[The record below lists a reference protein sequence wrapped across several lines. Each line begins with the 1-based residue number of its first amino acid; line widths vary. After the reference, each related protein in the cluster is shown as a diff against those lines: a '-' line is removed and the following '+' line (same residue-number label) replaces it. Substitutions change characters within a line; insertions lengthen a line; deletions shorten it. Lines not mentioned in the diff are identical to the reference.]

1 LNNSFELD
9 FRKNGK
15 LSVDDSILID
25 KIAPIVLRDYN
36 DFTGRFIKA
45 NKLTGLSLLLAATCR
60 NTLASP
66 VFDVFCRA
74 ALLEEKIIKG
84 QVPNIIHV
92 DEETEGIINGV
103 LEKFSLKGQVEVK
116 SRKGTGIAIHIVF
129 NICKSLYYLISGW
142 LWAKLFKL
150 KKKPDDV
157 ISYIDTF
164 LFVDSINEKRK
175 YVDHYYPG
183 HDHYLSQGER
193 IREWFAPSFFAINY
207 PSDYI
212 KLGKRLKK
220 TDLNFLIQEAWL
232 TLFDCTYAFFA
243 ALVIPIFV
251 HKHIQFRGIDTK
263 PLLGKVILRDIGST
277 ALMRA
282 ISKFRFIR
290 RLSLSGID
298 ICNAV
303 DWNENQVIDR
313 ALNMAF
319 RKFYPDLIVKG
330 YQGFPVLDYYAS
342 LQPVSYEMDLNTL
355 PHQLHVIG
363 EIYKQSKLKIFEK
376 LTVKVS
382 PAFRYSHLFSHKDKR
397 PTGKPIVLI
406 ALPGMI
412 EECRFLLQICVSL
425 EKKFRNQA
433 RVLLKIHPLYTKK
446 RFFSLVPE
454 FDPALFEATAR
465 PIPELFEIVS
475 VLITAGSSVS
485 VEAVSIGIPV
495 AICGNRSGVT
505 HNFIPETVSK
515 KLWSVVYT
523 AEDLE
528 AFVRGSFNIKN
539 RESRVHE
546 FFQPMD
552 KTKTRELFTCH

>member
-1 LNNSFELD
+1 LNNTFELD

-15 LSVDDSILID
+15 LSVDDSILLD
-25 KIAPIVLRDYN
+25 KIAPIVLREYN
-36 DFTGRFIKA
+36 EFTGRFIKA
-45 NKLTGLSLLLAATCR
+45 NKITGLNILLAATCR

-84 QVPNIIHV
+84 QVPTIIHV
-92 DEETEGIINGV
+92 DEETEGVIKGV

-116 SRKGTGIAIHIVF
+116 SWKGTSVAIHIVF
-129 NICKSLYYLISGW
+129 NICKTLYYIVSGW
-142 LWAKLFKL
+142 LWAKFFKL
-150 KKKPDDV
+150 KKKPDKS

-164 LFVDSINEKRK
+164 LFVDSINEKGK

-183 HDHYLSQGER
+183 HDHYLSQEEKL
-193 IREWFAPSFFAINY
+193 REWFAPMLFAINY

-220 TDLNFLIQEAWL
+220 TDQNFLVQEAWL
-232 TLFDCTYAFFA
+232 TFFDCTYAFFA
-243 ALVIPIFV
+243 ALMIPLFV
-251 HKHIQFRGIDTK
+251 RKHISFRGIETK

-319 RKFYPDLIVKG
+319 RKFYPDLIIHG

-363 EIYKQSKLKIFEK
+363 EVYKQSKLKVFEK
-376 LTVKVS
+376 LDVKVS
-382 PAFRYSHLFSHKDKR
+382 PAFRYSHLFVHEDKR

-412 EECRFLLQICVSL
+412 EECRSILQTCVCL
-425 EKKFRNQA
+425 EKNLCNEA
-433 RVLLKIHPLYTKK
+433 RFLFKIHPSYTKK

-454 FDPALFEATAR
+454 FDSALFEVTAR
-465 PIPELFEIVS
+465 PMPELFEIIS
-475 VLITAGSSVS
+475 MLITAGSSVS
-485 VEAVSIGIPV
+485 VEAVSVGIPV

-505 HNFIPETVSK
+505 HNFIPEAALK

-523 AEDLE
+523 VEDLE
-528 AFVRGSFNIKN
+528 NFVRESFNIKN